1 MLYAVRTSP
10 AEATKAGFIVSK
22 SVGNAVTRNLVKRRL
37 RELAAADIQSHPTG
51 LAFVVRALAPAAGAS
66 WLDLSRDYGRARS
79 VVFKRLGGGDQD
91 FGAEEGHGE

>member
-1 MLYAVRTSP
+1 MLYAVRSSP
-10 AEATKAGFIVSK
+10 EEATKAGFIVSK

-37 RELAAADIQSHPTG
+37 RELAAADVQSYPTG

-66 WLDLSRDYGRARS
+66 WHDLSRDYGKARS
-79 VVFKRLGGGDQD
+79 VILKRLGGVDRD